1 MSGTKRVR
9 ILRKYLAF
17 SLTHQNCPSTLFSLN
32 MVNETTKNLVS
43 DSQTP
48 GNFIQISKKRSFS
61 DATKLPGVSH
71 SHPAGSAR
79 TTGLRNRTTVG
90 QRAEV
95 DNVEFSLIDEE
106 SCHLQRIRLCT
117 IQRAD
122 PEEAPE
128 QIQKKHR
135 TRSSSQ

>member
-1 MSGTKRVR
+1 
-9 ILRKYLAF
+9 
-17 SLTHQNCPSTLFSLN
+17 

-71 SHPAGSAR
+71 SHPVGSAR
-79 TTGLRNRTTVG
+79 TTLLRNRTTVG
-90 QRAEV
+90 QRVEV
-95 DNVEFSLIDEE
+95 DNVELSLIDEE
-106 SCHLQRIRLCT
+106 SCHLQRIRLRT

-122 PEEAPE
+122 PEEAPRPSL
-128 QIQKKHR
+128 K
-135 TRSSSQ
+135 